1 MVRKWPF
8 CNLPLNTIVPQYTT
22 GVTCEAGTW
31 AQDLH
36 VSITFSG
43 ILYCELSYSMV
54 DCGLILWKWVATAGL
69 YFFFRRV
76 RQFVRLWT
84 LFTPNWCWFHL
95 VTILNSAHSAGSLRH
110 WVRPFIKFRV
120 IHLRIVEPMYVISGI
135 PKAMCFYFFKFV
147 KTGK

>member
-1 MVRKWPF
+1 MSRVRSHIGVKRMGELDQKAFVAACKEKIADDVKLALLCSKWEDEIRQPEWHPFKVINVDGEAKVLLFLTSLFHFYVVYAVARKWPF

-54 DCGLILWKWVATAGL
+54 DCGLIL
-69 YFFFRRV
+69 
-76 RQFVRLWT
+76 
-84 LFTPNWCWFHL
+84 
-95 VTILNSAHSAGSLRH
+95 
-110 WVRPFIKFRV
+110 
-120 IHLRIVEPMYVISGI
+120 
-135 PKAMCFYFFKFV
+135 
-147 KTGK
+147 